1 MNVGKIFE
9 QKFKESIPK
18 YVAVIRL
25 HDSAS
30 GFGQDSRS
38 TRFSMKSPFDFIL
51 FKTPCMYC
59 LELKST
65 DKKSF
70 SFEREKPTKENPIK
84 REIHWHQIQALTEY
98 NKYCNCICGFV
109 LDFRN
114 DGTYFLSIKDFNK
127 FKEESTKVS
136 INIQDCIAY
145 GAVQIDRKLKKKYY
159 NYDVAKLL
167 DKIGSDEIGKK
178 NCI

>member
-1 MNVGKIFE
+1 MILTNVGKIFE

-18 YVAVIRL
+18 DVAVIRL

-30 GFGQDSRS
+30 GFGQDSGS

-70 SFEREKPTKENPIK
+70 SFEREKPLLNEKFIGIK
-84 REIHWHQIQALTEY
+84 FKL
-98 NKYCNCICGFV
+98 
-109 LDFRN
+109 L
-114 DGTYFLSIKDFNK
+114 LSII
-127 FKEESTKVS
+127 S
-136 INIQDCIAY
+136 IVIVYVVLC
-145 GAVQIDRKLKKKYY
+145 
-159 NYDVAKLL
+159 
-167 DKIGSDEIGKK
+167 
-178 NCI
+178 

>member
-18 YVAVIRL
+18 DVAVIRL

-70 SFEREKPTKENPIK
+70 SFEREKPTKENPTK
-84 REIHWHQIQALTEY
+84 REIHWHQIQALT
-98 NKYCNCICGFV
+98 
-109 LDFRN
+109 
-114 DGTYFLSIKDFNK
+114 
-127 FKEESTKVS
+127 
-136 INIQDCIAY
+136 
-145 GAVQIDRKLKKKYY
+145 
-159 NYDVAKLL
+159 
-167 DKIGSDEIGKK
+167 
-178 NCI
+178 

>member
-18 YVAVIRL
+18 DIAIIRL

-30 GFGQDSRS
+30 GFGQDSSS
-38 TRFSMKSPFDFIL
+38 TRFSMKSLFDYAL
-51 FKTPCMYC
+51 FKSPCMYC

-70 SFEREKPTKENPIK
+70 SFEREKPTKENPTK
-84 REIHWHQIQALTEY
+84 REIHWHQIKALTDY
-98 NKYCNCICGFV
+98 SCFNNCVCGFI

-114 DGTYFLSIKDFNK
+114 DGTYFLDIKSFNK
-127 FKEESTKVS
+127 FKEESDKVS
-136 INIQDCIAY
+136 INIKDCIDY
-145 GAVQIDRKLKKKYY
+145 GAVEIERKLKKKYY
-159 NYDVAKLL
+159 SYNLEKLFNEL
-167 DKIGSDEIGKK
+167 GSE
-178 NCI
+178 

>member
-9 QKFKESIPK
+9 QKFKESIPND
-18 YVAVIRL
+18 VAVIRL

-30 GFGQDSRS
+30 GFGMDSKS

-51 FKTPCMYC
+51 FQTPYMYC

-70 SFEREKPTKENPIK
+70 SFEREKPTKENYVN
-84 REIHWHQIQALTEY
+84 REIHWHQIQALTDY
-98 NKYCNCICGFV
+98 SNYKNCVCGFI

-114 DGTYFLSIKDFNK
+114 DGTYFLSIESFNK
-127 FKEESTKVS
+127 FKDESTKVS
-136 INIQDCIAY
+136 INIQDCVNL
-145 GAVQIDRKLKKKYY
+145 GAIKIERKLKKKYY
-159 NYDVAKLL
+159 SYNIAKLL
-167 DKIGSDEIGKK
+167 SEI
-178 NCI
+178 